1 MLKLIAVTALP
12 EYKLRIEYAD
22 GVQGEVDLSHLV
34 GKGVFAAW
42 KDPVVFEAVTIG
54 DQGELMWGNN
64 IDLCSD
70 ALYLE
75 ISGKSAEDLFPGLK
89 VSADA

>member
-1 MLKLIAVTALP
+1 MPNTVAVTALP
-12 EYKLRIEYAD
+12 GHKLRVEYSD
-22 GVQGEVDLSHLV
+22 GVQGEVDLSHLL

-42 KDPVVFEAVTIG
+42 KDLSTFEAVTIG
-54 DQGELMWGNN
+54 AHGEIKWSDD

-75 ISGKSAEDLFPGLK
+75 ITGKSAEDLFPNLK
-89 VSADA
+89 VPTDA